1 MGRTRKRFSL
11 IFQTF
16 FWWTTKNSFLFSTE
30 NGIPKQ
36 SISLFLLWA
45 GLLKQT
51 EKKVLPVIFSPPDCC
66 PVSGYSVA
74 DKRARLSSGLL
85 CVRLCSVWI
94 SGGISPFLLLCR
106 NKSVF
111 SADMQSVKAEDV
123 ESLIDL
129 CMSANTVLLL
139 WNLIAELHNRIHKQ
153 NETIMA
159 SPFRFSCACTIC
171 TCVCLRVK

>member
-1 MGRTRKRFSL
+1 MEVCLQALSEFGYCGYD
-11 IFQTF
+11 F
-16 FWWTTKNSFLFSTE
+16 FFIVIDIYTNAKLLHGTLKLSYGKNQEDGFINLPNLFGGGAKNSFLFSSE

-51 EKKVLPVIFSPPDCC
+51 EKKVLPIIFSPPDCC

-74 DKRARLSSGLL
+74 DKRVRLSSGLL
-85 CVRLCSVWI
+85 CACLCSVWI
-94 SGGISPFLLLCR
+94 NVGISLFLLLCR

-123 ESLIDL
+123 ES
-129 CMSANTVLLL
+129 
-139 WNLIAELHNRIHKQ
+139 
-153 NETIMA
+153 
-159 SPFRFSCACTIC
+159 
-171 TCVCLRVK
+171 